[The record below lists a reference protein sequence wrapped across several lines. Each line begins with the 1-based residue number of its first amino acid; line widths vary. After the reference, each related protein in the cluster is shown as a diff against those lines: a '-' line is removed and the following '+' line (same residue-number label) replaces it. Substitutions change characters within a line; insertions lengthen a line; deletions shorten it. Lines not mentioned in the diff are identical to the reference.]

1 MEPYI
6 PLLVILAI
14 VSYAACL
21 AILVNDQED
30 DRKK

>member
-1 MEPYI
+1 MDMYI

-14 VSYAACL
+14 LSYAACL

-30 DRKK
+30 

>member
-21 AILVNDQED
+21 AILVNDQKDEN
-30 DRKK
+30 